1 MPQLHNTLDANGN
14 RIANLPA
21 PAAANDPARLA
32 DLNSAIEGLAWK
44 DDARVATQAN
54 VTLSGPGATIDGVT
68 MAANDRVLVRAQTA
82 PAENGLYL
90 WNGAA
95 TPMTRS
101 PDASTADEL
110 KQAVVTVAEGASAGA
125 TFRQSSVNFTLGT
138 DAVVW
143 GSFGTSAPPAS
154 ETTPG
159 IAEVA
164 TQPETDAGTDD
175 ERFVTALKLANWSGR
190 LRKTSQTIGDGSAT
204 AFNIDHNFNTRAVTV
219 EVFRNSGS
227 YDTVLADVTRPSVNR
242 VTVTFAAAPASNG
255 FSVVVAG

>member
-1 MPQLHNTLDANGN
+1 MPQLQNTLDANGN
-14 RIANLPA
+14 RIVNLPA
-21 PAAANDPARLA
+21 PQAATDPARLA
-32 DLNSAIEGLAWK
+32 DLTSAMEALAWK

-110 KQAVVTVAEGASAGA
+110 EQAVVSVAEGASAGA
-125 TFRQSSVNFTLGT
+125 TFRQSSVNFALGT

-159 IAEVA
+159 IIEIATQAEV
-164 TQPETDAGTDD
+164 DAGAAANLA
-175 ERFVTALKLANWSGR
+175 VTPASLAAWSGR
-190 LRKTSQTIGDGSAT
+190 LRKVSQTIGDGSAT
-204 AFNIDHNFNTRAVTV
+204 AFNIDHNFNTRSVTV
-219 EVFRNSGS
+219 EVFRNSGN
-227 YDTVLADVTRPSVNR
+227 YDSVLADVTRPSVNR